1 MPGTFC
7 QLGTFCQP
15 GTFSKQKTKMTE
27 ISAKTTENH
36 RRQLKMAAN
45 GGNVC
50 KNDGKRQKMAKIF
63 AFSQASDA
71 RHLNV
76 SSALLALAIVNIQVT
91 HYTIITVKYC
101 RHASQTLSHCF
112 RFSCCKHIGN
122 CLKAVTKLSHKLSP
136 SCRHQHHH
144 NQPKQLFFRTLDLI
158 FLETLLCNFSSPYD
172 FGGERT
178 SSQNCLCQFF
188 MLFKL

>member
-1 MPGTFC
+1 MPGTIAFGIQGCGKGWSWELGC
-7 QLGTFCQP
+7 QELFVSWALFVSQAL
-15 GTFSKQKTKMTE
+15 FLS
-27 ISAKTTENH
+27 
-36 RRQLKMAAN
+36 
-45 GGNVC
+45 
-50 KNDGKRQKMAKIF
+50 KRQKWRKFPQKQRKITEDSWKWQQMAEIYAKMTGRDRKWQT
-63 AFSQASDA
+63 FSRFPRHIGTSDA

-101 RHASQTLSHCF
+101 RHATQTLSHCF

-144 NQPKQLFFRTLDLI
+144 N
-158 FLETLLCNFSSPYD
+158 
-172 FGGERT
+172 
-178 SSQNCLCQFF
+178 
-188 MLFKL
+188 